1 MRNCKKCNCPLH
13 HYLILIRTNRHLFHD
28 ELSICNKRDF
38 CIVFGRFEWN
48 TEKSAWFSYDA
59 KPSRKIHHAF
69 VSPSQVLWLK
79 LVIIRFAL
87 FAKWNVIMEMTVKTA
102 KKDVLKPAK
111 LLELRNFNF
120 PYLDVK
126 DRAESKIQFARFKIC
141 RNYLHWASF
150 IFLLQIILYEVFF
163 YWELVHM
170 SYFHNDNILFVSLNV
185 YF

>member
-1 MRNCKKCNCPLH
+1 MRNCKKYNCPLH

-120 PYLDVK
+120 QEINQLQNISL
-126 DRAESKIQFARFKIC
+126 ACWTIIQNIYC
-141 RNYLHWASF
+141 LRNLTLSF
-150 IFLLQIILYEVFF
+150 CLIPDMFLKEQMFCLI
-163 YWELVHM
+163 
-170 SYFHNDNILFVSLNV
+170 
-185 YF
+185 

>member
-1 MRNCKKCNCPLH
+1 MSLVFA
-13 HYLILIRTNRHLFHD
+13 ISGTFALFLAD
-28 ELSICNKRDF
+28 LN
-38 CIVFGRFEWN
+38 
-48 TEKSAWFSYDA
+48 EKSAWFSYDA

-141 RNYLHWASF
+141 RNYQHWASF

-163 YWELVHM
+163 YSTE
-170 SYFHNDNILFVSLNV
+170 NLFIWVIFIMITFSL
-185 YF
+185 FP